1 MYFCVNRDTFVSGW
15 TERSKEQHLFEIKI
29 LCNIINVFTV
39 TFDQFNESLL
49 NKMKNLYKNA
59 DVNSVYIYIYLKK

>member
-1 MYFCVNRDTFVSGW
+1 MCVCVYFCVNRDKFVSEW
-15 TERSKEQHLFEIKI
+15 LESSKEQHLFEIKI

-49 NKMKNLYKNA
+49 NKSKN
-59 DVNSVYIYIYLKK
+59 